1 MANGQMSTSEPH
13 DPYDICA
20 CAQVR
25 KTARLLTQHYDAAL
39 RPTGL
44 KVTQFSILRTL
55 DKLSDVSMTALAECL
70 VLDRTG
76 LTRNLKPLE
85 RDGLVEIRPGRD
97 SRQRIVQLTAL
108 GREKL
113 EEALPVWQDVQN
125 GIVGTLGVDQANS
138 ILSGLTDLSH
148 AAQNA

>member
-1 MANGQMSTSEPH
+1 MSNSEPH

-25 KTARLLTQHYDAAL
+25 KTARLLTQRYDAAL

-55 DKLSDVSMTALAECL
+55 DKLSDVSMSALAEYL

-85 RDGLVEIRPGRD
+85 RDGLVAIRPGKD
-97 SRQRIVQLTAL
+97 SRQRIVQLTVK
-108 GREKL
+108 GRERL
-113 EEALPVWQDVQN
+113 EAALPVWQGVQN
-125 GIVGTLGVDQANS
+125 DIVGALGNDQADS
-138 ILSGLTDLSH
+138 ILSGLADLNK
-148 AAQNA
+148 AAASA

>member
-1 MANGQMSTSEPH
+1 MSTSDPH

-25 KTARLLTQHYDAAL
+25 KTARLLTQRYDAAL

-55 DKLSDVSMTALAECL
+55 DRLSDVSMTALAERL

-76 LTRNLKPLE
+76 LTRNLKPLV
-85 RDGLVEIRPGRD
+85 RDGLIEIHPGED
-97 SRQRIVQLTAL
+97 SRQRVVRLTAS
-108 GREKL
+108 GRSVLRQAEPL
-113 EEALPVWQDVQN
+113 WRNVQH
-125 GIVGTLGVDQANS
+125 GIVDTLGTDHTDE
-138 ILSGLTDLSH
+138 ILSGLTDLSR
-148 AAQNA
+148 AAHGA